1 MQDTVWQYRGHDGSA
16 NQYPD
21 WKTEGHATALTG
33 LKAVMGPNPPASCLE
48 CHSADYRIAV
58 EAGKTPP
65 TGAEAKYGITC
76 VGCHTPHD
84 KGTATGEWSRNSRL
98 SCAPTARTPCA
109 SSATTARSPRAPRP
123 RRVPRSIIR

>member
-1 MQDTVWQYRGHDGSA
+1 MWQYRGHDGAA

-21 WKTEGHATALTG
+21 WKTEGHATALSD
-33 LKAVMGPNPPASCLE
+33 LKAVMGPESARRCLE

-65 TGAEAKYGITC
+65 TSAQAKYGITC

-84 KGTATGEWSRNSRL
+84 KGTATGEWSEEFTPQL
-98 SCAPTARTPCA
+98 RTDSQDTLCVD
-109 SSATTARSPRAPRP
+109 ATTARSPRARRL